1 MILDEEYKRGRGI
14 LVIET
19 ALPTK
24 AHPPILSVASQC
36 DNIQI
41 KNTNILSMESHTANI
56 QINKYKYT
64 KTQLQIYKYTNKQSY
79 LWHHTQDKQG
89 GQWGKPGHVLTS
101 CCPNTQIHK
110 YTNT

>member
-1 MILDEEYKRGRGI
+1 MKGEEEYKRKRGI

-19 ALPTK
+19 TLPTE
-24 AHPPILSVASQC
+24 AHPPILSMTSQC

-64 KTQLQIYKYTNKQSY
+64 ITNIQIYK
-79 LWHHTQDKQG
+79 
-89 GQWGKPGHVLTS
+89 
-101 CCPNTQIHK
+101 
-110 YTNT
+110 